1 MSSTPDQPEKRPP
14 LWAGILTGLLLQ
26 LLGVVVMV
34 GLLTVSMSNQTQM
47 GGILILLSP
56 FIVLLVGP
64 ALLMISWRWRRFATG
79 VLIISAAVWLII
91 IGPCLGLTMNA

>member
-1 MSSTPDQPEKRPP
+1 MSSTPEIPEKRPP
-14 LWAGILTGLLLQ
+14 LWAGILTGLGLQILGLVAMLL
-26 LLGVVVMV
+26 
-34 GLLTVSMSNQTQM
+34 LLTVSFSIQTGM
-47 GGILILLSP
+47 GGIFILLAP

-91 IGPCLGLTMNA
+91 IGPCLGLAVGA